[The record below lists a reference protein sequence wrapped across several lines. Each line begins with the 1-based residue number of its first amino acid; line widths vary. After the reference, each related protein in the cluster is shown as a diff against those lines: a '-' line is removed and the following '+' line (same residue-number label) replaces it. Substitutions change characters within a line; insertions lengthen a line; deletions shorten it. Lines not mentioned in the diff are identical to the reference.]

1 MLLQDERPAALDGKH
16 VPPAE
21 QNYSAGEQTLL
32 AVIHALELWRCH
44 LDGVEFTVVTDH
56 SPSHSLLPKHCC
68 LHGSNFS
75 SSALCLS
82 WWPAS
87 NLHRNSHCNS
97 HYNLQ
102 PQLYFCHL
110 TADPLYLGNSAAL
123 TCSFMVPG
131 MLPNASLVPSWDC
144 VHGPDLLP
152 KMLSLIL
159 CWLGRTA
166 ED

>member
-1 MLLQDERPAALDGKH
+1 MFLQDERPAAFDKR